1 MNSLNPNFHFLTSL
15 TSALDVL
22 LKLLLLRSRTTSLLP
37 HPVITFSLPNHLSV
51 WFDSVDSSLSSSQ
64 NRSFLSCYDTSRP
77 SFIFSCLCN
86 CSFSNVTLNF
96 SSSDCIKKVSVL
108 QCLFPNPNI
117 YLFAQTSFLTFW
129 LYSTSYCTF
138 LQSCGCPLPQY
149 PIFHSAISL
158 VWLGTVL
165 QTIPFCIPTV
175 VNTPKGLCP
184 GPHARECSSL
194 AFLQL
199 CHYLWAEGSLEPRK
213 CAHPAHHLLATQDPR
228 NPCVGLFPWS
238 VLPRV
243 DLMHPWCVLPRPKE

>member
-51 WFDSVDSSLSSSQ
+51 WFDSVNSSLSSSQ

-117 YLFAQTSFLTFW
+117 YLFTQTSFLTFW

-175 VNTPKGLCP
+175 VNTAQGSVSWTPCPRVFLSGFPSALPLPMGWGISRAKEMCPPCPSSSSYTRPQKSLCGP
-184 GPHARECSSL
+184 VSLVCSSKSGPHASL
-194 AFLQL
+194 V
-199 CHYLWAEGSLEPRK
+199 CTP
-213 CAHPAHHLLATQDPR
+213 
-228 NPCVGLFPWS
+228 
-238 VLPRV
+238 
-243 DLMHPWCVLPRPKE
+243 